1 MAAMTDSPLDPLH
14 LAALAAADPKLKPIT
29 ERFSHIIYRQRE
41 GGFTALLRL
50 IVEQQL
56 SVKAADTITARLHA
70 GLNSG
75 DWGEVSAK
83 ALLAHDD
90 DLMRGYG
97 LSRPKIAYARALAE
111 AIDSGAFDVD
121 ALREMETEA
130 AAQKLIA
137 LKGIGRWTA
146 EVYLMFSEGRLDLFP
161 VGDIALREAV
171 GWLDGL
177 SERPSEAYCA
187 ERTQIWSPYR
197 SIGAHLMWAWY
208 GAVRRGEMEKGITPA

>member
-1 MAAMTDSPLDPLH
+1 MAVMTESPLDPIH
-14 LAALAAADPKLKPIT
+14 LSALAEADPRLKPLT

-70 GLNSG
+70 GLG
-75 DWGEVSAK
+75 DVSPR

-90 DLMRGYG
+90 DRMRGYG
-97 LSRPKIAYARALAE
+97 LSRPKIAYARGLAE
-111 AIDSGAFDVD
+111 AIDSGAFDVT
-121 ALREMETEA
+121 ALRELETDDA
-130 AAQKLIA
+130 AKALIA

-177 SERPSEAYCA
+177 DSRPNEAYCA
-187 ERTQIWSPYR
+187 ERALTWSPYR
-197 SIGAHLMWAWY
+197 SIAAHLLWAWY
-208 GAVRRGEMEKGITPA
+208 GAVRRGEMEKPIPA

>member
-1 MAAMTDSPLDPLH
+1 MAVMTESPLDPLH
-14 LAALAAADPKLKPIT
+14 LSALAEADPRLKPLT

-70 GLNSG
+70 GLG
-75 DWGEVSAK
+75 DVSPR

-90 DLMRGYG
+90 DRMRGYG
-97 LSRPKIAYARALAE
+97 LSRPKIAYARGLAE
-111 AIDSGAFDVD
+111 AIDSGAFDVT
-121 ALREMETEA
+121 ALRELETDDA
-130 AAQKLIA
+130 AKALIA

-177 SERPSEAYCA
+177 DSRPNEAYCA
-187 ERTQIWSPYR
+187 ERALTWSPYR
-197 SIGAHLMWAWY
+197 SIAAHLLWAWY
-208 GAVRRGEMEKGITPA
+208 GAVRRGDMEKPIPA